1 MFDPACGFHH
11 TTSPRCSI
19 RARSAQCGHCHGPSS
34 SPRDQPSSLCLLA
47 AQGTDELTGRL
58 TRSSILIPARPLC
71 PTCHTASTTSS
82 SNPRAQTAHATPC
95 LRPTSCSSCRVTHP
109 SQEMHTRSSVHLQ
122 TPAPSRLEQGV
133 VCPPAVNHTLLL
145 LRSF

>member
-1 MFDPACGFHH
+1 MFDPASGFHH

-19 RARSAQCGHCHGPSS
+19 RARNARCGHCHGPSS
-34 SPRDQPSSLCLLA
+34 STRDQPSSLCLWA

-58 TRSSILIPARPLC
+58 TCASILIPARPLC
-71 PTCHTASTTSS
+71 PTRHTASTTSS
-82 SNPRAQTAHATPC
+82 SNPRAHTAHAIPC
-95 LRPTSCSSCRVTHP
+95 LHPTSCSPCRVTHP
-109 SQEMHTRSSVHLQ
+109 SQEMHTRSYVYLQ

-133 VCPPAVNHTLLL
+133 VCPPAVNYTLLL